1 MKRAAPG
8 STATTG
14 SSAASKGGKVSHSDL
29 KNQISLP
36 TSSPT
41 YDSVGDTA
49 RRGVIAQG
57 NGANVGS
64 EAAGSS
70 FNASVGEGEGPVM
83 GRIRPVDLEGWM
95 KKKGERYNSWKPRYL
110 ALRGSDLVILRDP
123 SAPKIKGYVSM
134 KGYKVIADENTNP
147 GKYGF
152 KILHET
158 EKPHYFSSD
167 DPVVV
172 RDWMKALMKA
182 TIGRDHSC
190 EYWRPSTQ
198 KVRNLCSC

>member
-1 MKRAAPG
+1 
-8 STATTG
+8 
-14 SSAASKGGKVSHSDL
+14 
-29 KNQISLP
+29 
-36 TSSPT
+36 
-41 YDSVGDTA
+41 
-49 RRGVIAQG
+49 
-57 NGANVGS
+57 
-64 EAAGSS
+64 
-70 FNASVGEGEGPVM
+70 M

-190 EYWRPSTQ
+190 EYCRLSRD
-198 KVRNLCSC
+198 KVPNLYSC